1 MGLSPMAELCLVCEG
16 EPNSI
21 DATIL
26 KQVFVSVLA
35 AGISIESGGG
45 IKGTG
50 PIAAFLRRQRGGTV
64 AYVNDRDYRPRDDAE
79 RAFADGQ
86 NGFLWRRHSIENY
99 LLHPLV
105 IRSALSRVKER
116 FKPRANAPGWLA
128 ALPDDTDEISDMLRA
143 CAQSRAPEEACR
155 MANHRLWKEL
165 PKSLGRI
172 QKRNPPL
179 DAVDDRI
186 APILWREA
194 LCQEVKRV
202 SNSAAATASCMVF
215 SRQNA
220 IRHFDAS
227 FDEITAESYIGEMEF
242 LIDFH
247 GLDLLGELRLRVSPG
262 RNALPDDRLVLGAA
276 AEYEANP
283 LLYGKDD
290 FRDLAN
296 GVRALA
302 GLGPVGGP

>member
-86 NGFLWRRHSIENY
+86 NGFPWRRHSIENY

-116 FKPRANAPGWLA
+116 FKPRANAPG
-128 ALPDDTDEISDMLRA
+128 
-143 CAQSRAPEEACR
+143 
-155 MANHRLWKEL
+155 
-165 PKSLGRI
+165 
-172 QKRNPPL
+172 
-179 DAVDDRI
+179 
-186 APILWREA
+186 
-194 LCQEVKRV
+194 
-202 SNSAAATASCMVF
+202 
-215 SRQNA
+215 
-220 IRHFDAS
+220 
-227 FDEITAESYIGEMEF
+227 
-242 LIDFH
+242 
-247 GLDLLGELRLRVSPG
+247 
-262 RNALPDDRLVLGAA
+262 
-276 AEYEANP
+276 
-283 LLYGKDD
+283 
-290 FRDLAN
+290 
-296 GVRALA
+296 
-302 GLGPVGGP
+302 